1 VSTSGSKTDEGPAGI
16 SDLGI
21 SDLGISDLE
30 LMRYLDGELDE
41 PELTELEARLA
52 GDDEASGKLDGLEQL
67 GDFLR
72 QTVASDERGDAIAD
86 AVMVGIDAADSEQ
99 ADSEDRGAEEDA
111 EVIELPAPKPKL
123 DPVAGAQVAPPANDN
138 SRLIYSVF
146 AAAAAV
152 AIGLFVWGS
161 TGPGADT
168 VAMTDR
174 PASEASE
181 AAAAPEASPAAVA
194 AEAARAKAEG
204 EAAADD
210 DDEPVVE
217 IAAVDFGAQSG
228 SVFYVSAGKNAAG
241 STAVVWVT
249 DLGDER

>member
-1 VSTSGSKTDEGPAGI
+1 MSTSGSKTDEGPPA
-16 SDLGI
+16 
-21 SDLGISDLE
+21 ISDLE

-52 GDDEASGKLDGLEQL
+52 GDDEASGKLAGLDQL

-72 QTVASDERGDAIAD
+72 QAVVSDERGDAIAD
-86 AVMVGIDAADSEQ
+86 AVMAGIDAADTDQ
-99 ADSEDRGAEEDA
+99 AEGDEA
-111 EVIELPAPKPKL
+111 EVIELPKQTKL
-123 DPVAGAQVAPPANDN
+123 DSTAGDQVAGARVAEPSNDN

-152 AIGLFVWGS
+152 AIGLFVWGT
-161 TGPGADT
+161 TGPGADS

-174 PASEASE
+174 PASEAIE

-194 AEAARAKAEG
+194 GKAARAED
-204 EAAADD
+204 EDDAAADE
-210 DDEPVVE
+210 DEPSVE